1 MSKKHTR
8 FEWQESA
15 GISRHSLVRTVSR
28 IQTPTRSPSTSS
40 QSRPSTNPTRTIH
53 PPTLLQPF
61 ICRTALLATP
71 TARHTHPIP
80 PLRAPRGELSR
91 QRLQPCALLSLPP
104 PLLRFLRVQR
114 REVRCTR
121 GHDRH
126 RRAWP
131 FSARGRHRCARKTA
145 THVYAQAR
153 VIAVREESR
162 PRAERR

>member
-1 MSKKHTR
+1 MARKCRDIKI
-8 FEWQESA
+8 FA
-15 GISRHSLVRTVSR
+15 RTVSR
-28 IQTPTRSPSTSS
+28 LQIPIEPLSTSS
-40 QSRPSTNPTRTIH
+40 QSCPPTNPTCTIH

-61 ICRTALLATP
+61 VRRTALLATS

-91 QRLQPCALLSLPP
+91 QRLQPCALLSLPS
-104 PLLRFLRVQR
+104 PLLRFLRVQW
-114 REVRCTR
+114 REVRCTC

-131 FSARGRHRCARKTA
+131 FSARGRHRCAWKTA
-145 THVYAQAR
+145 AHVYTQAR
-153 VIAVREESR
+153 VIVVGEEPR